1 MHLDCIDIEFRHE
14 FRGRPRCGRASTLP
28 STRIAPA
35 RLSAAT
41 CAARPAAQPWPA
53 PNASSLPDSDVVG
66 PERSCFDVTQV
77 EPDPLSRLCHRTPP
91 QHLSPRCS
99 STRQR
104 PAD

>member
-1 MHLDCIDIEFRHE
+1 M
-14 FRGRPRCGRASTLP
+14 RCPIYRAAVV
-28 STRIAPA
+28 I
-35 RLSAAT
+35 
-41 CAARPAAQPWPA
+41 QVE
-53 PNASSLPDSDVVG
+53 PDVI
-66 PERSCFDVTQV
+66 QV